1 MLEDILYGLLTLP
14 FFSKPLTG
22 FSLNPI
28 ISHVFTQQATMEGRH
43 SVSLH
48 YCLPTSLWKVDRQL
62 YNRENA
68 SLLLGIIKITS
79 HSRANQSILV
89 ALSKRFMDQNR
100 RMPLLQRRCHFDFL
114 GFTVRNL
121 QRNPAVA
128 DANLPSLWPS
138 TLVLRQLPQRQLW
151 IQRDS
156 SASSPAFTTPCTR
169 ELVLFLGMD
178 LTFDWVCFS
187 WPSYLNLKFQPSDK
201 DCFANFWLFL
211 R

>member
-1 MLEDILYGLLTLP
+1 MLEDILYGLLTRP

-100 RMPLLQRRCHFDFL
+100 WTPLLQHRCHFDFL

-121 QRNPAVA
+121 QRKSKQWLPLLLMQICPHSGPALLSSVSTHN
-128 DANLPSLWPS
+128 ANCEYRETAQHLHLPSPLPVLESWS
-138 TLVLRQLPQRQLW
+138 SFLVW
-151 IQRDS
+151 IWLLTGF
-156 SASSPAFTTPCTR
+156 ASHGLHT
-169 ELVLFLGMD
+169 
-178 LTFDWVCFS
+178 
-187 WPSYLNLKFQPSDK
+187 
-201 DCFANFWLFL
+201 
-211 R
+211 